1 MTRRRIVPAL
11 LTALCLTVLCAAGA
25 CAGSPTWEMPD
36 VVGVDLQAAQD
47 TVQVL
52 TEFGVPVTSHDRTG
66 ANRMQVVDVEW
77 RVCDQIPAPG
87 TDLTEDSTIDL
98 GVVRQDEDC

>member
-11 LTALCLTVLCAAGA
+11 LTVLCLAVLGAAG

-36 VVGVDLQAAQD
+36 VVGVDLQSAQD

-52 TEFGVPVTSHDRTG
+52 TSFGVPVTSHDRTG
-66 ANRMQVVDVEW
+66 ANRMQVVDEEW
-77 RVCDQIPAPG
+77 RVCDQTPEAG
-87 TDLTEDSTIDL
+87 TDLTEDSMIDL
-98 GVVRQDEDC
+98 GVVRRDEDC